1 MSFCCVSNFFHK
13 PSRRNHNKLFVL
25 KDSLTSNLLSF
36 FNSTFFVFKARQYF
50 LEIKIWFSSVLYT
63 KIRPDDIFYIGPI
76 NLSTLL

>member
-1 MSFCCVSNFFHK
+1 MDSCSRLEAVCVNRQPDIKFTFIFHFDFL
-13 PSRRNHNKLFVL
+13 SSKLVN
-25 KDSLTSNLLSF
+25 T
-36 FNSTFFVFKARQYF
+36 F